1 MNLIRQSKENYGG
14 EFNQHLFEQYK
25 LYVKMAGQPNETT
38 FQLTLTYLRQK
49 YSPSKGH
56 ESKFW
61 T

>member
-1 MNLIRQSKENYGG
+1 MG
-14 EFNQHLFEQYK
+14 EPVRVLEAT
-25 LYVKMAGQPNETT
+25 LPGQPNETT

>member
-1 MNLIRQSKENYGG
+1 MYEIRHYLTMDGKDPYLDWQRST
-14 EFNQHLFEQYK
+14 
-25 LYVKMAGQPNETT
+25 GQPNETT